1 MYLKDVLN
9 LMCVEGTG
17 EEKRVIT
24 LKEHGGLKRIIY
36 RGTLKELKDYV
47 NNHEELKLEDGFNV
61 FCKNISCFT
70 VVEIK
75 IDYSNLLDENIP
87 DYNRS
92 KIITIM

>member
-17 EEKRVIT
+17 EEKRIIT
-24 LKEHGGLKRIIY
+24 LKEHVGLKRIIY
-36 RGTLKELKDYV
+36 RGELKKLKDYV
-47 NNHEELKLEDGFNV
+47 NNHDDLKLEDEFYV
-61 FCKNISCFT
+61 HCKNINCFT

-75 IDYSNLLDENIP
+75 IDYGNLLDENIP
-87 DYNRS
+87 DYNKS